1 MRLNHDN
8 NAPARRA
15 TMKLSED
22 DLYRT
27 STQFTQW
34 SFTPQQLADQR
45 LNTNIQATERVK
57 ANVARQ
63 RAQRAQQ
70 AEHDSNSGTSGLE
83 GSGANTPNAVTSDR
97 EVDCLSVAEEMMIVD
112 EFCERAVQLGAH
124 CNFPIEVTATC
135 IQFLRRF
142 YLYNSPMTYHG
153 QNISRTAMFL
163 ACKTENA
170 HQSVETFAGNFKKV
184 TAEQILAPEYL
195 IVQALRFNFEIKHP
209 FRALKGGHLELMEM
223 ARGKYD
229 GPNHSTK
236 EERNGGQTAAEIQ
249 VAMLRVPRKSGGPE
263 SKSTI
268 QEMEKRITDAYGFA
282 SHTLKNAAV
291 LTDVYFLYTP
301 AQIWLA
307 AHLLADEPLTLFYLS
322 LKVPSSSPIHAKIL
336 NTLRACAGILSS
348 HRSYAASPLSK
359 EEKEA
364 RDTQHKA
371 AVKTLIDKL
380 KMCRDPDK
388 VDLVKLNQAQK
399 RDAVQGSE
407 LDENK
412 AKRRK
417 LDREKFEKE
426 SDSFWGPELSNG
438 AAH

>member
-1 MRLNHDN
+1 MVVDCNCLPPPQH
-8 NAPARRA
+8 
-15 TMKLSED
+15 TMKLNED

-34 SFTPQQLADQR
+34 SFTPQQLADLR
-45 LNTNIQATERVK
+45 VNTNIQATERVK

-63 RAQRAQQ
+63 RAQRAQ
-70 AEHDSNSGTSGLE
+70 AEHDSTSGT
-83 GSGANTPNAVTSDR
+83 SGANTPITSDR
-97 EVDCLSVAEEMMIVD
+97 EVDCLTVAEEMMILD

-170 HQSVETFAGNFKKV
+170 HQSAETFAGNFKKV

-223 ARGKYD
+223 AKGKYD
-229 GPNHSTK
+229 GPNFSAK
-236 EERNGGQTAAEIQ
+236 EDRNGGQTAADIQ
-249 VAMLRVPRKSGGPE
+249 VALLQVPRKAGDV

-268 QEMEKRITDAYGFA
+268 QDMEKRITEAYGFA

-307 AHLLADEPLTLFYLS
+307 AHLLADEQLTLFYLS
-322 LKVPSSSPIHAKIL
+322 LKIPSSSPIHGKIL
-336 NTLRACAGILSS
+336 ATLRACASTLSA

-364 RDTQHKA
+364 RDVQHKA

-380 KMCRDPDK
+380 KLCRDPDK

-417 LDREKFEKE
+417 LDRESFQKE
-426 SDSFWGPELSNG
+426 SDSFWGPALG
-438 AAH
+438 